1 MGTLNVLNGWSIFG
15 VEGIVSGIPSA
26 PTVDRRDFLK
36 SATLGATAAATAV
49 TAPQAADAAKRQRK
63 VRYGMLIDLRRCIG
77 CHACSVACKAE
88 FDVPLGSTRSRVEY
102 VEKADYPYVGRS
114 FLPWLCNHCDHP
126 PCVSVCPTGAT

>member
-1 MGTLNVLNGWSIFG
+1 
-15 VEGIVSGIPSA
+15 
-26 PTVDRRDFLK
+26 
-36 SATLGATAAATAV
+36 
-49 TAPQAADAAKRQRK
+49 
-63 VRYGMLIDLRRCIG
+63 MLIDLRRCIG

-114 FLPWLCNHCDHP
+114 FLPRLCNHCDHP